1 MHGETVVISVAGLY
15 VQPALCGVSVRTIF
29 LAHDARPDC
38 WLAASRHIVYSC
50 SRRGVVAAKLLLCCT
65 SELQALDV
73 SETDRKRLVV
83 HVRAC
88 VRLCRYFATEGSN
101 LATVMQELLNKKTV
115 KFENSRWHGYTALR
129 LYEYCCGTVCKWQ
142 A

>member
-1 MHGETVVISVAGLY
+1 MHGATIVINVAGLY
-15 VQPALCGVSVRTIF
+15 VQPALCGVSVRTIL
-29 LAHDARPDC
+29 LAYVVRPDC

-83 HVRAC
+83 RLRAS
-88 VRLCRYFATEGSN
+88 VCRHSATQGSN
-101 LATVMQELLNKKTV
+101 LATIMQELLNKKTV
-115 KFENSRWHGYTALR
+115 KFENCRWHGYTALR
-129 LYEYCCGTVCKWQ
+129 LYAYCCGTLCIWQ